1 MIPRHLRLRNFLSY
15 HECDLDLV
23 GLHIAVLSGRNGDG
37 KSALLDAMT
46 WALWGEARGRVED
59 DRIRLGEQEMLV
71 DFEFE
76 VSGDVFQAVRKRTRG
91 RGTGALDFFMLDSL
105 GMKTSLTGGTMS
117 ETQREINRRLRLD
130 YQTFV
135 NSAFL
140 AQGRAN
146 EFTQK
151 PPRERKEVFR
161 KVLGLE
167 RYEEL
172 AQSANERRRS
182 VGSDAQ
188 NVERA
193 IAADREEVAGLA
205 EVETRLAELAAER
218 SELAPA
224 LAALETEVDS
234 LRMAA
239 LDYGRREADHR
250 SATERL
256 ATARSTVEAAEQAIA
271 KLDAELAHVR
281 ILLAEGT
288 DVEARHQQ
296 LQHLRAEELSLAAL
310 QADAARFEQLIAT
323 AEREVDREHARLS
336 SQIEALRTEIAR
348 SEQLASQLDQLSTED
363 DACRNERAAL
373 EAMEKQ
379 VEEARAEESRLRSDA
394 AAVKGEAEQHRLQA
408 QAMKENEDRLAGVA
422 TCPVCR
428 QPLNPGDLEHVR
440 SEYAAQRKALGE
452 RYREALDRSAGA
464 GSQADKI
471 AATSSELQ
479 RTIRTRQESLRLR
492 ERDLHARLDAARNAG
507 ADLPGKRATLASSE
521 QLLHDGTFA
530 LEARTVIANARASIR
545 QLGYDSARH
554 EALRAQLR
562 ELGDVEQTYREWL
575 MARQRADG
583 IEASIDRETR
593 SLTTGKAEVAA
604 AEQSL
609 AAAMAALE
617 SATDVAPRL
626 RSAEDDL
633 AAVKARETDLARLE
647 GRYQSDLD
655 RLRDVS
661 ARIQAATD
669 RVNALKDEESIFVD
683 LQRAFG
689 RDGIQA
695 MLIDQH
701 IPLVENYANEMLDRM
716 TGGRIHVRLETLRMN
731 AAGRQQETLD
741 IRISDDIGT
750 RDYEMY
756 SGGEAFRVDFA
767 LRIALARVLAARSGS
782 DLPTLVID
790 EGFGSQDQEGIDRLV
805 EALNAI
811 APEFRLI
818 LVVTHIDELRERF
831 DRRIEVTKDPV
842 RGSLARVV

>member
-1 MIPRHLRLRNFLSY
+1 MIPRRLRLRNFLSY
-15 HECDLDLV
+15 HECDLDLM
-23 GLHIAVLSGRNGDG
+23 GFHIAVLSGRNGDG

-76 VSGDVFQAVRKRTRG
+76 VSGDAFQVVRKRTRG
-91 RGTGALDFFMLDSL
+91 RGSGALDFFMLDPL
-105 GMKTSLTGGTMS
+105 GLKTSLTGGTIS
-117 ETQREINRRLRLD
+117 ETQREINRRIRLD

-135 NSAFL
+135 NSAFV

-172 AQSANERRRS
+172 AQAANDRRRA
-182 VGSDAQ
+182 VASDGQ
-188 NVERA
+188 NLDRA
-193 IAADREEVAGLA
+193 VAADREEVAGLA
-205 EVETRLAELAAER
+205 GIEERLAELAAER
-218 SELAPA
+218 AELVPRLTVIEAEVA
-224 LAALETEVDS
+224 SLRLAALDH
-234 LRMAA
+234 A
-239 LDYGRREADHR
+239 RREADHR
-250 SATERL
+250 AATTRL
-256 ATARSTVEAAEQAIA
+256 ASARSAVEAAEKAIGS
-271 KLDAELAHVR
+271 LQAELTRVR
-281 ILLAEGT
+281 SLLEGA
-288 DVEARHQQ
+288 DEVESSHQR
-296 LQHLRAEELSLAAL
+296 LQWLRAKEATLAAL
-310 QADAARFEQLIAT
+310 QSDAARFEQVIAA
-323 AEREVDREHARLS
+323 AERDVDREHAQLT
-336 SQIEALRTEIAR
+336 SQADGLR
-348 SEQLASQLDQLSTED
+348 SEISLAGQLAAEVDRLTAEE
-363 DACRNERAAL
+363 DACRAERAAI
-373 EAMEKQ
+373 EAAERA
-379 VEEARAEESRLRSDA
+379 VDEARAEESLLRSTA
-394 AAVKGEAEQHRLQA
+394 AGAKGEADQHRLQA
-408 QAMKENEDRLAGVA
+408 QELKDREDQLVGVA

-428 QPLNPGDLEHVR
+428 QPLSPGDLDHVR
-440 SEYAAQRKALGE
+440 QEYAAQRRSLGE
-452 RYREALDRSAGA
+452 RYRDALDRAAAPEARAVEIASTSA
-464 GSQADKI
+464 
-471 AATSSELQ
+471 ELQ
-479 RTIRTRQESLRLR
+479 RAVRTRQETLRLR
-492 ERDLHARLDAARNAG
+492 ERDLHSR
-507 ADLPGKRATLASSE
+507 LASAQAAQLSLPSKRSALATAE
-521 QLLHDGTFA
+521 QFLADGMFA
-530 LEARTVIANARASIR
+530 VEAGVRINDARTSLIT
-545 QLGYDSARH
+545 LGYDSDKH
-554 EALRAQLR
+554 ELLRAQLR
-562 ELGDVEQTYREWL
+562 SLSDVEQTYREFM
-575 MARQRADG
+575 MARQRAEA

-593 SLTTGKAEVAA
+593 ALTEGVAETAA
-604 AEQSL
+604 AEEAVD
-609 AAAMAALE
+609 AATAALE
-617 SATDVAPRL
+617 SAIDVAPRL
-626 RSAEDDL
+626 HSAESDL
-633 AAVKARETDLARLE
+633 SVIKARETELSRLE
-647 GRYQSDLD
+647 GRHESDLD
-655 RLRDVS
+655 RLREVA
-661 ARIQAATD
+661 ARIQAAAD
-669 RVNALKDEESIFVD
+669 RLNALKDEEAVFSD

-716 TGGRIHVRLETLRMN
+716 TGGRIHVRLETLRLN

-818 LVVTHIDELRERF
+818 LVVTHIEELRERF

-842 RGSLARVV
+842 RGSIARVV